1 MTRGRLRLRALAA
14 AIALLAA
21 AGARAETIRIVID
34 KMDYAPATVAAKVG
48 DAVEWINKDFLAH
61 TATAKGEWDVT
72 VAPDKTGRTVLT
84 KAGTFDYT
92 CRFHPNM
99 KGRIVVSPGG

>member
-1 MTRGRLRLRALAA
+1 MTGRRLRPRVLAA
-14 AIALLAA
+14 AIALLAPS
-21 AGARAETIRIVID
+21 GARAETIRIVID
-34 KMDYAPATVAAKVG
+34 RMDYAPATVAAKVG

-72 VAPDKTGRTVLT
+72 IAPDRTGRIVLT
-84 KAGTFDYT
+84 KAGAFDYI